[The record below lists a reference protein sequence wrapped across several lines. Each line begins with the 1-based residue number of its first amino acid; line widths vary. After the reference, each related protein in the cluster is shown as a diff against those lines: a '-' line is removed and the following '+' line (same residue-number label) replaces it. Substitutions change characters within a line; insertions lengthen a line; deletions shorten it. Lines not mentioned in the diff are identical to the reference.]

1 MASLPGRPE
10 KAAPG
15 SERYLPDPLTGLPDE
30 HLFRLQLPLEFARAR
45 DREANA
51 ALLAV
56 RLDGIVAINDR
67 HGRASG
73 DEAIRAV
80 ADVLQGIRAGAG
92 REAHHLFKLGGPLFG
107 YYLPEAGAPEA
118 RAVAEEIHEKVQ
130 QSEAFLQRLTVS
142 VGVVNFYELFLEDGS
157 REQLALRLEQLLMQ
171 RLAIAGS
178 RGANTICDSSPSEGS
193 QAGGRPTVLLVDPEP
208 ESLELLVHALKAA
221 DLDVQVCRE
230 GESALARIEA
240 NPPSLI
246 ICEAMCPRLSGF
258 TLRERLQTNAFWNAI
273 PFILVSHRKNEDL
286 IRKAVERDIRHFF
299 RKPVS
304 LTEVAG
310 LAVNLTR
317 KASA

>member
-1 MASLPGRPE
+1 MPKLKKMASP
-10 KAAPG
+10 PG
-15 SERYLPDPLTGLPDE
+15 SERFRRDPLTGLPDE

-45 DREANA
+45 DREVNA

-56 RLDGIVAINDR
+56 RLDDIVAINDR

-80 ADVLQGIRAGAG
+80 ADVLQNVRGRAG

-157 REQLALRLEQLLMQ
+157 REQLAKRIEQIALYRLGV
-171 RLAIAGS
+171 AGR
-178 RGANTICDSSPSEGS
+178 RGGNTVCDSSQTSAARVAARS
-193 QAGGRPTVLLVDPEP
+193 TVLLVDPDP
-208 ESLELLVHALKAA
+208 GSLELLIRALEAA
-221 DLDVQVCRE
+221 ELTVRVCPE
-230 GESALARIEA
+230 GESALAAVEA
-240 NPPSLI
+240 DPPAVI
-246 ICEAMCPRLSGF
+246 ICEAMSPRLNGF
-258 TLRERLQTNAFWNAI
+258 TLRERLRANALWNAI

-310 LAVNLTR
+310 LVINLAR
-317 KASA
+317 RAP

>member
-1 MASLPGRPE
+1 MAS
-10 KAAPG
+10 
-15 SERYLPDPLTGLPDE
+15 ERFLRDPLTGLPDE
-30 HLFRLQLPLEFARAR
+30 HLLRLQLPLEFARAR

-56 RLDGIVAINDR
+56 KLDDIVAINQR
-67 HGRASG
+67 FGRERG
-73 DEAIRAV
+73 DEALRAV
-80 ADVLQGIRAGAG
+80 ASILQNARAAPG
-92 REAHHLFKLGGPLFG
+92 REAQVAFKLSGSVFG
-107 YYLPEAGAPEA
+107 YYLPQASAPEA
-118 RAVAEEIHEKVQ
+118 RALAEQLHEQVQ
-130 QSEAFLQRLTVS
+130 QSASFPQRLTVS
-142 VGVVNFYELFLEDGS
+142 IGVVNFYELFLEDGS